1 MGFRDIKKF
10 NLAMLGKQG
19 WWFMTNP
26 TSVCQGAERKVLS
39 SNDFTT
45 AHKKKNASHT
55 WRATLAERVVLEL
68 GLIRRIGDGTSTNI
82 WNDKW
87 IPNATGFKLICRQEG
102 ATTIR
107 VCDML
112 NQAGSWDDR
121 ALAETLIPTSW
132 KDLLY
137 Y

>member
-1 MGFRDIKKF
+1 MHWRKWSELTLPKVHGGMGFRDIKKF

-55 WRATLAERVVLEL
+55 W
-68 GLIRRIGDGTSTNI
+68 
-82 WNDKW
+82 
-87 IPNATGFKLICRQEG
+87 
-102 ATTIR
+102 
-107 VCDML
+107 
-112 NQAGSWDDR
+112 
-121 ALAETLIPTSW
+121 
-132 KDLLY
+132 
-137 Y
+137 